1 MKISLPL
8 LGFILLLAFIMSHKY
23 DYYERKKLTKEQ
35 EIAAI
40 DVADK
45 KTRQI
50 IKQQKPQ

>member
-1 MKISLPL
+1 MKVSLPL
-8 LGFILLLAFIMSHKY
+8 LGFILLLALIMSHKY
-23 DYYERKKLTKEQ
+23 YYYEKKRLTKEE
-35 EIAAI
+35 EIAAM